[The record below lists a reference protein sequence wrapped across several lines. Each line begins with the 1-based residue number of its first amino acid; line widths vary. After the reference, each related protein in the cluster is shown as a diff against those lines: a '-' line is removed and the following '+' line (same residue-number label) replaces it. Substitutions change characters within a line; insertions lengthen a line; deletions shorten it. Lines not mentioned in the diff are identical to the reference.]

1 MPNSSSQK
9 IVVLCDFSDKMKE
22 VIVHGVRMADVLK
35 KELCLTA
42 FWKKTEEKKVL
53 QEKLAQTSG
62 VLKSTLPSLE
72 ISWLL
77 LQKSLVSNMQKLIDE
92 FEAVLFVL
100 HQTDIDWAMS
110 AFRESGVAF
119 LFVKG
124 EEPRFLSYKNV
135 LVPVDFRKASKD
147 TSLWASYFGR
157 FNKAQISL
165 IYAHETERERAAKLT
180 RNVNF
185 FRKFLSSLNVSHRVS
200 AGKATSWRI
209 YDEAIDRIDEFAGDV
224 LIISGS
230 SNITLIDLIIG
241 LPEKKLLRKAG
252 NLPVLMINPKKDI
265 CVLCD

>member
-42 FWKKTEEKKVL
+42 FWKKKEEKLAL
-53 QEKLAQTSG
+53 QENLAQTSR
-62 VLKSTLPSLE
+62 VLKATLPSLE

-77 LQKSLVSNMQKLIDE
+77 LQKSLISNMQKLIDE
-92 FEAVLFVL
+92 LESVLFVL
-100 HQTDIDWAMS
+100 HQTDIGWAMG
-110 AFRESGVAF
+110 AFRESSVAF

-157 FNKAQISL
+157 FNKAQVSL
-165 IYAHETERERAAKLT
+165 IYAHETEREQAAKLT

-185 FRKFLSSLNVSHRVS
+185 FRKFLSSLNVSHSVS

-209 YDEAIDRIDEFAGDV
+209 YDEAIDRIDEFNGDV

>member
-1 MPNSSSQK
+1 MPNSSTQK
-9 IVVLCDFSDKMKE
+9 IIVLCDFSERMPE

-42 FWKKTEEKKVL
+42 FWKKPDERPSL
-53 QEKLAQTSG
+53 QEKLFETSKR
-62 VLKSTLPSLE
+62 LKSTFPMLS

-77 LQKSLVSNMQKLIDE
+77 LQKSMADNMQKLVDE

-100 HQTDIDWAMS
+100 HQTDIKWSMR
-110 AFRESGVAF
+110 AFRESSVAF
-119 LFVKG
+119 LYVNG
-124 EEPRFLSYKNV
+124 EVPRFLSYKNV
-135 LVPVDFRKASKD
+135 LLPVDFRKASKD

-157 FNKAQISL
+157 FNKAQVSL
-165 IYAHETERERAAKLT
+165 LYAHETGREQAAKLT
-180 RNVNF
+180 RNLNF
-185 FRKFLSSLNVSHRVS
+185 FRKFLSSLNVGHRVD
-200 AGKATSWRI
+200 AGKTSSWGI
-209 YDEAIDRIDEFAGDV
+209 YEEAVARADEFQGDV